1 MTDLPPLEPLPP
13 VDRNAAP
20 ITRADQLASDL
31 ARELSGENGA
41 AILKQARAI
50 LVANGGRQGIYTS
63 EFLMSITLILAGLV
77 MIGLG
82 LWKGSTD
89 LQGQGS
95 SLISVVGAGYAVSRG
110 IAKAGAAKAEAGK

>member
-1 MTDLPPLEPLPP
+1 MESNPEPIPSSK
-13 VDRNAAP
+13 
-20 ITRADQLASDL
+20 ADQLASDL

-41 AILKQARAI
+41 AILKAARSLLAI
-50 LVANGGRQGIYTS
+50 GGGRQGIYTS
-63 EFLMSITLILAGLV
+63 EFLMSITLIVAGLV